1 MDDHHHVARVHE
13 VDVDVR
19 RDHFPVD
26 DDNGDDD
33 DGDDGDDDNSGDG
46 DDDDDDDGD
55 DDDDDDDG
63 KDKRIPAG
71 RLRED
76 KLPDNPSVE
85 NAPCIFSHQVHI
97 VKMLPGFVHIKYI
110 L

>member
-1 MDDHHHVARVHE
+1 MDDHQHVARDHE

-26 DDNGDDD
+26 DDHDDD
-33 DGDDGDDDNSGDG
+33 DDSGDG
-46 DDDDDDDGD
+46 DDDYDGENE
-55 DDDDDDDG
+55 
-63 KDKRIPAG
+63 RIPAG

-85 NAPCIFSHQVHI
+85 NAPWIWSSI
-97 VKMLPGFVHIKYI
+97 LKMLPELISLTY
-110 L
+110 

>member
-1 MDDHHHVARVHE
+1 MSFNLFSFLIPPEKQGCIDWQRPVQGSEGDAEAVDDHQHVARDHE

-26 DDNGDDD
+26 DDHDDD
-33 DGDDGDDDNSGDG
+33 DDSGDG
-46 DDDDDDDGD
+46 DDDYDGENE
-55 DDDDDDDG
+55 
-63 KDKRIPAG
+63 RIPAG

-85 NAPCIFSHQVHI
+85 NAPWI
-97 VKMLPGFVHIKYI
+97 
-110 L
+110 